1 MELWIRSQDK
11 KSLTKVSNLSLQ
23 EISTYVYEMPLD

>member
-11 KSLTKVSNLSLQ
+11 ERLFKALKEVIKSECIKF
-23 EISTYVYEMPLD
+23 I